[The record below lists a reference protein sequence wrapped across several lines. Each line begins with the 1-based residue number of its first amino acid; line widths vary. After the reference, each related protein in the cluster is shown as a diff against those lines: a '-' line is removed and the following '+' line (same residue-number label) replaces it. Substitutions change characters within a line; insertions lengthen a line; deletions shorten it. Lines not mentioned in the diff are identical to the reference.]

1 MIKYLFLCFLAAL
14 YSPLSQAISL
24 QELEQSL
31 LVNERRMQIS
41 TQDSRIA
48 SALLQQRE
56 AESGWKAFTNANGGS
71 TTGSLSN
78 PGIQASSSQ
87 YGTYGY
93 TAGLSYP
100 LLGTQT
106 TQQKRITEAKKQLE
120 TSKFE
125 FETVKRQA
133 LQDLRQSYIDLWV
146 SQQQIVL
153 ARSYLDHWQQSLNI
167 LASRKNAGL
176 LLSSDEKNF
185 QAGFAEVDSQKELA
199 MQLNSVAKKTIVYL
213 TGIPVQE
220 LNKVDP
226 PNFLIKTHK
235 DPERAS
241 RQPEL
246 QAAKLRL
253 EIQKEYAS
261 KADWEGVEA
270 SMDLTYN
277 DGRQYWNPT
286 VPSSNALVAFNVRIP
301 LELSKFQQGARE
313 ETRANLEKLRIES
326 EEREARYAIDSE
338 TALMNY
344 QQAINAYKVSELERS
359 AAKRALEENT
369 LRAQS
374 LPGDVIEK
382 KMQARYSYYKAASK
396 QLNNWRLGQ
405 IASIQLA
412 SLGFPL
418 ETSSQ
423 DSPIASIAFSS
434 AQQIPKAKQ
443 DMISFG
449 VPTGVYVWNSSQ
461 ALDYPDGLTQEWLSF
476 GISKVL
482 IGLSGKQLNDISLPS
497 SLSKLVQV
505 AHRSNIK
512 VEVVLG
518 DAEWI
523 LPEGRQKLTELL
535 KQLSSLPIDGFNLD
549 LEIEQ
554 LPNWSEQRDQLTQ
567 EWFATLK
574 AASDSS
580 LIPVSA
586 TFHHRHLDI
595 PNLGAKLKEIKIKRA
610 AVMIF
615 TTNQKRVLEVSAN
628 AKKNLVGLP
637 YSIVQSVEKE
647 IPRSESYATLGL
659 NPLIKLS
666 NELKKQGGP
675 DLLIQSWSNLKT
687 LSP

>member
-1 MIKYLFLCFLAAL
+1 MIKYLFPFFLAAVF
-14 YSPLSQAISL
+14 SPISQAISL

-31 LVNERRMQIS
+31 LMNERRMQIS

-56 AESGWKAFTNANGGS
+56 AESGWKAFANANGGS
-71 TTGSLSN
+71 TTGSLSS
-78 PGIQASSSQ
+78 PGMQQGSSQ

-133 LQDLRQSYIDLWV
+133 LQDLRQSYLDLWV

-153 ARSYLDHWQQSLNI
+153 ARSYLDHWPQSLNI
-167 LASRKNAGL
+167 LAGRKNAGL
-176 LLSSDEKNF
+176 LLSSDEKEF
-185 QAGFAEVDSQKELA
+185 QAGFAEVDSQKNLA
-199 MQLNSVAKKTIVYL
+199 MQLNTVAKKTIFYL
-213 TGIPVQE
+213 TGIPIQE

-226 PNFLIKTHK
+226 PHFLVKTHH

-253 EIQKEYAS
+253 EIQKEYS
-261 KADWEGVEA
+261 GKADWEGVEA

-286 VPSSNALVAFNVRIP
+286 VPSSNALVAFNLRIP
-301 LELSKFQQGARE
+301 LDLSKYQKGARE
-313 ETRANLEKLRIES
+313 ETQANLEKLRIES
-326 EEREARYAIDSE
+326 DEREARYVIESE

-344 QQAINAYKVSELERS
+344 RQAINAYKVSELERA

-382 KMQARYSYYKAASK
+382 KLQARYAYYKAASK
-396 QLNNWRLGQ
+396 QLNNWRQGQ

-423 DSPIASIAFSS
+423 SPPIALSESSS
-434 AQQIPKAKQ
+434 APHNPQTKNIT
-443 DMISFG
+443 ISFG
-449 VPTGVYVWNSSQ
+449 VPTGVYVWNSTQ
-461 ALDYPDGLTQEWLSF
+461 ALADPQTLTQEWLSF
-476 GISKVL
+476 GVSKVF
-482 IGLSGKQLNDISLPS
+482 IGLTSKQIRDMALPS
-497 SLSKLVQV
+497 SLMELVRV
-505 AHRSNIK
+505 AHKSNIK

-518 DAEWI
+518 DAQWI
-523 LPEGRQKLTELL
+523 LPEGREKLTELL
-535 KQLSSLPIDGFNLD
+535 RLLSSLPIDGFNLD

-554 LPNWSEQRDQLTQ
+554 LPNWNEQRDLLTQ
-567 EWFATLK
+567 EWLATLQ
-574 AASDSS
+574 AASKST
-580 LIPVSA
+580 LIPVGA
-586 TFHHRHLDI
+586 TFHHRHLEI
-595 PNLGAKLKEIKIKRA
+595 PNLGSKLQEINISNV

-615 TTNQKRVLEVSAN
+615 TTNQKRVLEVSAI
-628 AKKNLVGLP
+628 AKKNLDGLP
-637 YSIVQSVEKE
+637 YSIVQSVEKQ
-647 IPRSESYATLGL
+647 IPPSESYATLGL

-666 NELKKQGGP
+666 KELKKQGSP

>member
-1 MIKYLFLCFLAAL
+1 MIKPFFL
-14 YSPLSQAISL
+14 YSLVALFSPICQAISL
-24 QELEQSL
+24 NELEQSL

-41 TQDSRIA
+41 TQDTRIA
-48 SALLQQRE
+48 SALFQQRE
-56 AESGWKAFTNANGGS
+56 AESGWKAFANANGGT
-71 TTGSLSN
+71 TTGSLSS
-78 PGIQASSSQ
+78 PGMQQGSSQ

-106 TQQKRITEAKKQLE
+106 TQQKRITDAKKQLE
-120 TSKFE
+120 TSRFD

-133 LQDLRQSYIDLWV
+133 LQDLRQSYLDLWV
-146 SQQQIVL
+146 SQQQVVL
-153 ARSYLDHWQQSLNI
+153 ARSYLDHWTQTSSI

-176 LLSSDEKNF
+176 LLSSDEKQF
-185 QAGFAEVDSQKELA
+185 QAGFAEVDAQKSLA
-199 MQLNSVAKKTIVYL
+199 LQLNAIAKKTIFYL
-213 TGIPVQE
+213 TGVPIEE

-226 PNFLIKTHK
+226 PNFLIKVHN

-253 EIQKEYAS
+253 DIQREYAS

-301 LELSKFQQGARE
+301 FELAKYQQGARE
-313 ETRANLEKLRIES
+313 ETQANLEKLRIES
-326 EEREARYAIDSE
+326 EEREARYVIDSE

-344 QQAINAYKVSELERS
+344 RQAIDAYKVSELERS
-359 AAKRALEENT
+359 SAKKALEERT

-382 KMQARYSYYKAASK
+382 KMQARYAYFKAASK
-396 QLNNWRLGQ
+396 QLNNWRQGQ
-405 IASIQLA
+405 LASIQLA

-418 ETSSQ
+418 ESSTKPPP
-423 DSPIASIAFSS
+423 SVLTESS
-434 AQQIPKAKQ
+434 TLPPDPQTTKA
-443 DMISFG
+443 MVSFG
-449 VPTGVYVWNSSQ
+449 VPTGVYVWNSSE
-461 ALDYPDGLTQEWLSF
+461 ALNNPKKLTQEWQQF

-482 IGLSGKQLNDISLPS
+482 VGLTGKQLADK
-497 SLSKLVQV
+497 SLSSSFITLIQA
-505 AHRSNIK
+505 AHNSQIE
-512 VEVVLG
+512 VEIVLG
-518 DAEWI
+518 DPRWI
-523 LPEGRQKLTELL
+523 LPEGRGDLIALL
-535 KQLSSLPIDGFNLD
+535 QQLSTLPIDGFNLD

-554 LPNWSEQRDQLTQ
+554 IPNWSEERERLTQ
-567 EWFATLK
+567 EWFATL
-574 AASDSS
+574 ASASKS
-580 LIPVSA
+580 VTTPVGA

-595 PNLGAKLKEIKIKRA
+595 PNLGSKLQEMNIQNA
-610 AVMIF
+610 CVMIF
-615 TTNQKRVLEVSAN
+615 TTNGTRTLEVSAK
-628 AKKNLVGLP
+628 ARANLGGVP
-637 YSIVQSVEKE
+637 YSIVQSVERQM
-647 IPRSESYATLGL
+647 PAGESYANLGL

-666 NELKKQGGP
+666 KELKKQGNLG
-675 DLLIQSWSNLKT
+675 LLIQSWSNLKT

>member
-1 MIKYLFLCFLAAL
+1 MIKYLFLCSLAAL

-78 PGIQASSSQ
+78 PGIQAGSSQ

-106 TQQKRITEAKKQLE
+106 THQKRITEAKKQLE

-133 LQDLRQSYIDLWV
+133 LQDLRQSYLDLWV

-176 LLSSDEKNF
+176 LLSSDEKKF
-185 QAGFAEVDSQKELA
+185 QAGFAEVDSQNELA

-213 TGIPVQE
+213 TGVPVQE

-301 LELSKFQQGARE
+301 LELSKFQQGARD

-326 EEREARYAIDSE
+326 EDREARYVIDSE

-359 AAKRALEENT
+359 AAKRALEENS

-382 KMQARYSYYKAASK
+382 KMQARYAYYKAASK

-418 ETSSQ
+418 ESSSQ
-423 DSPIASIAFSS
+423 VSQIASIALSS
-434 AQQIPKAKQ
+434 APQIPQAKQ
-443 DMISFG
+443 DRISFG

-461 ALDYPDGLTQEWLSF
+461 ALNDPEGHTQEWLSF

-482 IGLSGKQLNDISLPS
+482 IGLTGKQLNDMSLPS

-505 AHRSNIK
+505 AHRLNIK

-523 LPEGRQKLTELL
+523 PPEGRQKLTGLL
-535 KQLSSLPIDGFNLD
+535 KPLSSLPIDGFNLD

-554 LPNWSEQRDQLTQ
+554 LPNWSGQRDQLTQ
-567 EWFATLK
+567 EWFATLQ
-574 AASDSS
+574 AASESS

-595 PNLGAKLKEIKIKRA
+595 PDLGAKLKEIKIKRA

-628 AKKNLVGLP
+628 AKKSLGDLP

-666 NELKKQGGP
+666 KELKKQGSP

>member
-1 MIKYLFLCFLAAL
+1 MIKYLFFFTLTAL
-14 YSPLSQAISL
+14 LNTACQAISL

-41 TQDSRIA
+41 TQDTRIA
-48 SALLQQRE
+48 SALFQQRE
-56 AESGWKAFTNANGGS
+56 AESGWKAFANANGGS
-71 TTGSLSN
+71 TTGSLSS
-78 PGIQASSSQ
+78 PGMQQNSSQ

-120 TSKFE
+120 TSKYE

-146 SQQQIVL
+146 SQQQVIL
-153 ARSYLDHWQQSLNI
+153 ARSYLDRWTQTSHL

-176 LLSSDEKNF
+176 LLSSDEKEF
-185 QAGFAEVDSQKELA
+185 QAGFAEVDAQKSLA
-199 MQLNSVAKKTIVYL
+199 LQLNTIAKKTIFYL
-213 TGIPVQE
+213 TGVPVEE

-226 PNFLIKTHK
+226 PNFLIKAHH

-253 EIQKEYAS
+253 DIQREYAS

-301 LELSKFQQGARE
+301 FELAKYQKGARE
-313 ETRANLEKLRIES
+313 ETQANLEKLRIES
-326 EEREARYAIDSE
+326 EEREARYVIDSE

-344 QQAINAYKVSELERS
+344 RQAINAYKVSELERS
-359 AAKRALEENT
+359 SAKQALEERT

-382 KMQARYSYYKAASK
+382 KIQARYAYYKAASK
-396 QLNNWRLGQ
+396 QLNHWRAGQ
-405 IASIQLA
+405 LASIQLA

-418 ETSSQ
+418 ETSTKIPPTDLTESI
-423 DSPIASIAFSS
+423 SPPQEPQSKRGIVTFE
-434 AQQIPKAKQ
+434 
-443 DMISFG
+443 
-449 VPTGVYVWNSSQ
+449 VPTGVYVWSSSE
-461 ALDYPDGLTQEWLSF
+461 ALNNPKKISQEWQQF

-482 IGLSGKQLNDISLPS
+482 IGLNSKQLADKSLAS
-497 SLSKLVQV
+497 SLTALIQIAHDSQIQV
-505 AHRSNIK
+505 EI
-512 VEVVLG
+512 VLG
-518 DAEWI
+518 DSSWI
-523 LPEGRQKLTELL
+523 LPEGRAKLTELL
-535 KQLSSLPIDGFNLD
+535 KRLSSIPADGINLD

-554 LPNWSEQRDQLTQ
+554 LPNWSAQRDQLTQ
-567 EWFATLK
+567 EWLATLQ
-574 AASDSS
+574 AASKSTT
-580 LIPVSA
+580 IPMGA

-595 PNLGAKLKEIKIKRA
+595 PNLGSKLQEINIKNV

-615 TTNQKRVLEVSAN
+615 TTDEVRILEVSAK
-628 AKKNLVGLP
+628 ARASLEGMP
-637 YSIVQSVEKE
+637 YSIVQSVERHL
-647 IPRSESYATLGL
+647 PTGESYANLGL
-659 NPLIKLS
+659 KPLIKLS
-666 NELKKQGGP
+666 KELRKQGSP
-675 DLLIQSWSNLKT
+675 SLLIQSWSNLKT